1 MKDKFCPTCM
11 GTGKIYKIKNGTM
24 SNETTPCPDCNNHL
38 LKIYIILFLLFII
51 GLCIIVC

>member
-11 GTGKIYKIKNGTM
+11 GTGKIYKIKNETM
-24 SNETTPCPDCNNHL
+24 NDETTPCPDCNNHL